1 MQKENKIVHT
11 VWVGESLSL
20 LEQLT
25 IRSLQQHGH
34 EVHLW
39 AYNFVKNVPEGVI
52 LRDASEIL
60 PKNTIFSY
68 QGIPYSGL
76 PNNGIGSLS
85 HWSDRFQMKLLSMVG
100 GIYSQ
105 LDVTY
110 FKPIEF
116 KEDYL
121 FIKYPTNILQ
131 TFLMKCPKGSSF
143 AIEAYSELKNNINS
157 RSITYMDW
165 NCSMRTLQNVLNSI
179 ENLKNNKYSFFNYFD
194 NGGSIGG
201 PLFEDWN
208 FPPEMNLIH
217 WSNATI
223 NEHKNNP
230 RPGSF
235 YYKMLMNAGLI

>member
-1 MQKENKIVHT
+1 MQDGNKIVHT
-11 VWVGESLSL
+11 MWVGDSLSL
-20 LEQLT
+20 LERLT
-25 IRSLQQHGH
+25 IKSLQQHGH

-39 AYNFVKNVPEGVI
+39 AYNFVKNIPEGTI

-60 PKNTIFSY
+60 PKNSIFSY
-68 QGIPYSGL
+68 QGIPYNGL

-85 HWSDRFQMKLLSMVG
+85 HWSDRFQMKLLGMVG

-110 FKPIEF
+110 FKPIDF

-121 FIKYPTNILQ
+121 FIKYYSNILQ

-165 NCSMRTLQNVLNSI
+165 NCSMRTLQSVLSTM
-179 ENLKNNKYSFFNYFD
+179 EDLKNDKYAFVNYFD

-201 PLFEDWN
+201 PLLEDWN
-208 FPPEMNLIH
+208 FTSDIHLVH

-223 NEHKNNP
+223 NAHKNNP
-230 RPGSF
+230 KPGSF
-235 YYKMLMNAGLI
+235 YHKTLMAAGLI